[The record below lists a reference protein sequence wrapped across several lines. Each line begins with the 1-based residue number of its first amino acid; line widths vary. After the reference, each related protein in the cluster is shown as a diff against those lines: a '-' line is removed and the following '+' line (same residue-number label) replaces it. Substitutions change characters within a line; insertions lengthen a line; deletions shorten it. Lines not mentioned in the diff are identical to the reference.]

1 MKDADSTNIAE
12 FVSRDKGG
20 AKRQVQR
27 AYLLRCWQEG
37 AAPGEEP
44 RWRFSL
50 EEVLHERWRKGFDS
64 PEALIAFLRAELA
77 CGREEPCD

>member
-1 MKDADSTNIAE
+1 MKNADSTNIAE
-12 FVSRDKGG
+12 FVSPDKGG

-27 AYLLRCWQEG
+27 AYLLRCWQEQ

-64 PEALIAFLRAELA
+64 PEALIAFLRAELSGSA
-77 CGREEPCD
+77 GEPFD